1 MQQLKMQRFEV
12 TIFDWLF
19 QLYLNKFDKGDFY
32 NANFE
37 FKDNYSNEI
46 HEREHLFR
54 ALSLEQAQRIK
65 MKLEAYYRR
74 SLSSNGAVKDFGLK
88 HSDNGFFL
96 NNLQRISGTRNL
108 KTNFRK
114 GLMPGDVPM
123 FAFTRYSYSILSDGI
138 KKFTHPKHEEKTK
151 KNRVTAEEVKI
162 IKFRL
167 LCTFGLCT
175 GILALCLGLF
185 IFSLSNGHIFSI
197 QSYSSISILVIS
209 LLTCIACTKQYKG
222 LDNG

>member
-1 MQQLKMQRFEV
+1 M
-12 TIFDWLF
+12 TIFDWCF
-19 QLYLNKFDKGDFY
+19 QLFLNKFEKGGIY

-46 HEREHLFR
+46 HVREHLFR
-54 ALSLEQAQRIK
+54 ALSIEQAQRIK
-65 MKLEAYYRR
+65 IKLEAYYKRA
-74 SLSSNGAVKDFGLK
+74 LSSKGAAREFGLK

-123 FAFTRYSYSILSDGI
+123 FAFTRYSYNVVSDGI
-138 KKFTHPKHEEKTK
+138 KKVTRPKHQESNQKQQI
-151 KNRVTAEEVKI
+151 TAEEVKI

-167 LCTFGLCT
+167 LCTFGLGT
-175 GILALCLGLF
+175 GILASCLILF
-185 IFSLSNGHIFSI
+185 IYSLSNGHIWSL
-197 QSYSSISILVIS
+197 QSYSSISIFVIS

-222 LDNG
+222 LNNG